1 MSESGEK
8 TELPTPKKE
17 RDAREKGQVAKSQE
31 VVITSTLFAVIA
43 YVWVMAP
50 SIIAQLVEALK
61 IPTYRDGE
69 FEFAAFG
76 RIQEIFDL
84 LIIILLPI
92 LGLVI
97 FVAIA
102 SNMGQFGFLMSADQ
116 ITPKGEKISPLA
128 GVKRIFSIK
137 QLIETLKNI
146 LKIAILSTLLF
157 FALKNNLVELLDLV
171 YCGMGCVG
179 QVTNLLLGDIFRYSA
194 IAFIVIAGFDFMYQR
209 HTHTKSLMMT
219 KDEVKREYKESEGDP
234 HIKGERRQIAQELAM
249 GDGGAVKKAT
259 AVVVNPTHYAV
270 AILYEKGKTPLPI
283 TTAKGVDG
291 RAALMRG
298 EAEAAGVPI
307 FRSPLLARRLF
318 VDAEINE
325 PIPIE
330 LFEAVAEIFVW
341 VERNRGELYG
351 GRPLNH
357 GVIDLDWS
365 PTNGTKK
372 LNIDH
377 FKWPDDLNSNR

>member
-50 SIIAQLVEALK
+50 TIVEQLVESIKL
-61 IPTYRDGE
+61 PSYNDGE

-76 RIQEIFDL
+76 RLNEIFDL
-84 LIIILLPI
+84 LVLILLPI
-92 LGLVI
+92 LGVVI
-97 FVAIA
+97 FVAVA
-102 SNMGQFGFLMSADQ
+102 ANMGQFGFLMSGDQ

-128 GVKRIFSIK
+128 GIKRIFSLK
-137 QLIETLKNI
+137 QLVETFKNI
-146 LKIAILSTLLF
+146 LKIIILSTLLY
-157 FALKNNLVELLDLV
+157 FALKGNLIELLNIV

-179 QVTNLLLGDIFRYSA
+179 EVTQLMLGDIFRYSA
-194 IAFIVIAGFDFMYQR
+194 ITFIVIAGFDFMYQR

-234 HIKGERRQIAQELAM
+234 HIKGERRQIAQEMAM
-249 GDGGAVKKAT
+249 GDGGAVKKAS
-259 AVVVNPTHYAV
+259 ALVVNPTHYAV
-270 AILYEKGKTPLPI
+270 AILYEKGRTPLPVA
-283 TTAKGVDG
+283 TAKGVDG

-318 VDAEINE
+318 VDAAINE

-341 VERNRGELYG
+341 VERNRDQLYG
-351 GRPLNH
+351 GKPLNH

-365 PTNGTKK
+365 PNHLAKGRK
-372 LNIDH
+372 LEAERL
-377 FKWPDDLNSNR
+377 PDPFTR